1 MAMDQILDFTK
12 DYDYSDEKIKEF
24 RKILKGSL
32 TLVKSMARN
41 EVVMD
46 SVATD
51 FRETLGKATEQMI
64 FFISGT
70 DFIYGPSDVNFVVRF
85 GSVCPVQLGVRWFA
99 IGLSKNSLKGE
110 ADNIEVLNSK
120 IQNVRD
126 ILEEIQHPKTP
137 PENIRSVTK
146 IIADEKEK
154 MYVCSM
160 SSESGPVEPQKF
172 HPHIP

>member
-1 MAMDQILDFTK
+1 MK
-12 DYDYSDEKIKEF
+12 KIKEF

-32 TLVKSMARN
+32 TLVKSMATN

-46 SVATD
+46 SVAID

-64 FFISGT
+64 FFIS
-70 DFIYGPSDVNFVVRF
+70 
-85 GSVCPVQLGVRWFA
+85 
-99 IGLSKNSLKGE
+99 GE

-137 PENIRSVTK
+137 PEDIKSVTE

-154 MYVCSM
+154 ILEDLRQSESVSSFREDLSRV
-160 SSESGPVEPQKF
+160 SSEWSYEKQRLKEVMEDKSEEVQVIHWLQLRKRVQF
-172 HPHIP
+172 